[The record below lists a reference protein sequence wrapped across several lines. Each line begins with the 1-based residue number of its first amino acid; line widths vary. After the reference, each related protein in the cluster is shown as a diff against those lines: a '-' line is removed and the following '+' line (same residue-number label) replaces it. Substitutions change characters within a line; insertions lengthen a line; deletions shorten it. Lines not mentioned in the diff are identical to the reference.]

1 MRIKSRVENIDY
13 SDTQHFFENRIK
25 RFNSDNPYSLT
36 MYQDNNPELVKK
48 RNQAEVKRLLPLLKL
63 DAESKVLD
71 IACGIGRWSDAID
84 AEIKEYVG
92 IDFCQSFIDLANERN
107 TKANR
112 FFYNAHST
120 DVADCL
126 RAHGK
131 GRYNRA
137 IIVGGLMYLND
148 EDVQKT
154 LEQIEMVA
162 EKETI
167 LCIREPIGINER
179 LTLKE
184 HFSEELG
191 DTYNAVYRTRDEI
204 FDYLNRIFIS
214 AGYVMKEEDF
224 LFHNTDLSNRKET
237 AQYYFLLER
246 K

>member
-1 MRIKSRVENIDY
+1 MRIKSKVENIDY
-13 SDTQHFFENRIK
+13 SDTQHFFENRMK
-25 RFNSDNPYSLT
+25 RYNLESPYSLT
-36 MYQDNNPELVKK
+36 MYQDNNPELVKN
-48 RNQAEVKRLLPLLKL
+48 RNEAEVKRLLPLLNL
-63 DAESKVLD
+63 DAQSKILD
-71 IACGIGRWSDAID
+71 VACGIGRWSDAID

-92 IDFCQSFIDLANERN
+92 IDFCQPFVDLANKRN
-107 TKANR
+107 TKPNR

-120 DVADCL
+120 DVANCL
-126 RAHGK
+126 KAHGK
-131 GRYNRA
+131 GSYNRV

-154 LEQIEMVA
+154 LEQIELVTEQNA
-162 EKETI
+162 I

-204 FDYLNRIFIS
+204 FDYLDRILIS
-214 AGYVMKEEDF
+214 SGYVMKEEDY
-224 LFHNTDLSNRKET
+224 LFYNADLSNRKET